1 MHNRVLTSLNSG
13 SGTTAVLILWE
24 GFLLCDGND
33 TTEAEIK
40 KIIIDESQKLT
51 LFSELLRKVII
62 FSLDGIFL
70 SPILLLCMDSQ
81 GATDT

>member
-1 MHNRVLTSLNSG
+1 MHNRVLISLNSG

-40 KIIIDESQKLT
+40 KIVIDESH
-51 LFSELLRKVII
+51 S
-62 FSLDGIFL
+62 G
-70 SPILLLCMDSQ
+70 
-81 GATDT
+81 